1 MLNTQRF
8 GEALQAQGY
17 DFFSGVPCSF
27 LKDLINYAMNNC
39 DYYAAANEGDAVAIC
54 AGATLAGKKAVV
66 LLQNSGLGNTVSPL
80 TSLNYCFRIPV
91 LGFVSLR
98 GEEGIPDEPQHELMG
113 QITTAL
119 LDTMR
124 ISWTYLAND
133 ATTAEAQLKKANA
146 YMAQTQLPF
155 FFVVKKNTFE
165 KVAYN
170 EKPVPYKKPQYF
182 PIDPLRLSENPKRQ
196 DCLEAI
202 VAQSDNSTALLATTG
217 KTGRE
222 LFETKDAPNH
232 FYQVGS
238 MGCISAIG
246 LGIAVSKPTKKII
259 VIDGDGAAL
268 MRMGNFPTLGHY
280 RPNNLLHIVLD
291 NGVHDSTGG
300 QATVSSTLDFAAIAQ
315 ASGYPVIKRISSTD
329 HLGKAISEWKI
340 KPELTFLHIPISKG
354 SKAELGRP
362 TVKPH
367 EVKLRFMEALANE

>member
-1 MLNTQRF
+1 MLNTQHF
-8 GEALQAQGY
+8 GNTLKTHGF

-27 LKDLINYAMNNC
+27 LKNLINYAMNHCN
-39 DYYAAANEGDAVAIC
+39 YYAAANEGDAVAIC
-54 AGATLAGKKAVV
+54 AGATLAGKKSVV

-98 GEEGIPDEPQHELMG
+98 GQEGIPDEPQHELMG

-124 ISWTYLAND
+124 ISWAYLATD
-133 ATTAEAQLKKANA
+133 LTTAEAQLKKADA
-146 YMAQTQLPF
+146 YMTQTRLPF
-155 FFVVKKNTFE
+155 FFVVKKETFE
-165 KVAYN
+165 KVTYE
-170 EKPVPYKKPQYF
+170 EKQNPGKKPQYQ
-182 PIDPLRLSENPKRQ
+182 PIDPSILSEQPSREE
-196 DCLEAI
+196 CLKTLSQFSEK
-202 VAQSDNSTALLATTG
+202 DTFLLATTG

-222 LFETKDAPNH
+222 LFEVKDTPNN

-246 LGIAVSKPTKKII
+246 LGLAVSKPTKKFI

-280 RPNNLLHIVLD
+280 RPQNLLHILLD

-300 QATVSSTLDFAAIAQ
+300 QATVSPTLDFAAIAQ
-315 ASGYPVIKRISSTD
+315 GSGYPIIKRISGLDT
-329 HLGKAISEWKI
+329 LKKAIQDWKNN
-340 KPELTFLHIPISKG
+340 PNLTFLHVPISKG

-362 TVKPH
+362 SVKPY
-367 EVKLRFMEALANE
+367 EVKARFMDALSC